1 MTIVIL
7 IFIYLLMQGLQPRL
21 RSTGQWDQVQ

>member
-21 RSTGQWDQVQ
+21 RSTGQ